1 MANVATDFD
10 HFRDTVSTVDKE
22 GKRVW
27 LYPKKP
33 VGKYFNARKLVS
45 YGLLTIL
52 FAVPFLKINGLPVLM
67 LNFPARKFII
77 FGQIF
82 WPQDFFIL
90 LLAFLTLVVFII
102 LFTVVYGRVFCG
114 WVCPQTIFMEM
125 VFRRIE
131 YFIEGDYNKQK
142 ALNKAP
148 WTREKILK
156 KGTKHTIFLA
166 ISFLIA
172 NLFLAYIIG
181 IDELKAIVLDSP
193 LNHLAGLGTL
203 LVFAGMFYWVYAS
216 FREQVCTIVCPYGR
230 LQGVMMDKKTTVI
243 AYDFVRGEPREKQRK
258 GQERTAG
265 DCIDCNQCVQVCPT
279 GIDIRNGTQL
289 ECINC
294 TACIDACNNIMDLIN
309 KPQGLIRYDSMEGI
323 EKGEKWKLTSRIK
336 GYTAVLLVLM
346 GILITLLVTRNNVDA
361 TILRTPGMLFQKS
374 DKGNIINLYN
384 ISVINKTNEE
394 MPITLKLMEPAQG
407 NIQVVKNNLVLPKQ
421 GITEGVFLAEIP
433 LQYLKGINSEIEI
446 GVYSQGKLIAV
457 EKTKFMGPAK

>member
-1 MANVATDFD
+1 MPNIATDID

-27 LYPKKP
+27 LFPRKP
-33 VGKYFNARKLVS
+33 LGKYFNARKLVS

-52 FAVPFLKINGLPVLM
+52 FTVPFLKINSLPVLM

-102 LFTVVYGRVFCG
+102 LFTVIYGRVFCG

-131 YFIEGDYNKQK
+131 YWIEGDYTKQK

-148 WTREKILK
+148 WNQEKILK
-156 KGTKHTIFLA
+156 KGTKHSIFLA
-166 ISFLIA
+166 ISFLFA
-172 NLFLAYIIG
+172 NTFLAYIIG
-181 IDELKAIVLDSP
+181 IDELKALALDSP
-193 LNHLAGLGTL
+193 LNHLVGLGTL
-203 LVFAGMFYWVYAS
+203 FVFSGIFYWVYAS

-258 GQERTAG
+258 GQVRTAG

-309 KPQGLIRYDSMEGI
+309 KPHGLIRYDSMEGI
-323 EKGEKWKLTSRIK
+323 ENGQKWKMTPRIK
-336 GYTAVLLVLM
+336 GYTSVLVILI
-346 GILITLLVTRNNVDA
+346 GILITLLATRNNVDA

-374 DKGNIINLYN
+374 DKGNIVNLYN
-384 ISVINKTNEE
+384 ISVINKTNEA

-421 GITEGVFLAEIP
+421 GIIEGVFLAEIP
-433 LQYLKGINSEIEI
+433 PKFLSGINSEIKV
-446 GVYSQGKLIAV
+446 GVYSKGELIAV